1 MINREVLSVI
11 ELTIKN
17 TLWIKG
23 KLPSYKIQPMEM
35 DLCLFSLNLL
45 KMELFVLTKHE
56 VAELFNVYPVT
67 IASNITAIFKSG
79 ELFETEVMRISNI
92 KGCNGKFVVYYNLD
106 VIIALSFR
114 MKGALCRLFREWIR
128 ERIKQPMWEGRQIS
142 ILIQIGDKQNR
153 DSAMN

>member
-1 MINREVLSVI
+1 MDKGEITITQNPANGFMSVQFKFA
-11 ELTIKN
+11 EDGTV
-17 TLWIKG
+17 W
-23 KLPSYKIQPMEM
+23 
-35 DLCLFSLNLL
+35 
-45 KMELFVLTKHE
+45 VTKHE

-67 IASNITAIFKSG
+67 IASNIAAIFKSG
-79 ELFETEVMRISNI
+79 ELFETEVMRTSNI

-128 ERIKQPMWEGRQIS
+128 ERIKQPIWEGRQVS
-142 ILIQIGDKQNR
+142 ILIQIGDKQDR

>member
-1 MINREVLSVI
+1 MD
-11 ELTIKN
+11 
-17 TLWIKG
+17 KG
-23 KLPSYKIQPMEM
+23 KITIIQNPANGNGFMSVQFKFAK
-35 DLCLFSLNLL
+35 DGT
-45 KMELFVLTKHE
+45 VWLTKHE

>member
-1 MINREVLSVI
+1 MD
-11 ELTIKN
+11 
-17 TLWIKG
+17 KG
-23 KLPSYKIQPMEM
+23 KITITQNPANGFMSV
-35 DLCLFSLNLL
+35 LF
-45 KMELFVLTKHE
+45 KFAEDGTVWVTKHE

-67 IASNITAIFKSG
+67 ITSNIAAIFKSG

-128 ERIKQPMWEGRQIS
+128 ERIKQPIWEGRQVS
-142 ILIQIGDKQNR
+142 ILIQIGDKQDR

>member
-1 MINREVLSVI
+1 MDKGEITITQNPANGFMSVQFKFA
-11 ELTIKN
+11 EDGTV
-17 TLWIKG
+17 W
-23 KLPSYKIQPMEM
+23 
-35 DLCLFSLNLL
+35 
-45 KMELFVLTKHE
+45 VTKHE

-67 IASNITAIFKSG
+67 IASNIAAIFKSG
-79 ELFETEVMRISNI
+79 ELFETEVMRTSKI

-128 ERIKQPMWEGRQIS
+128 ERIKQPIWEGRQVS
-142 ILIQIGDKQNR
+142 ILIQIGDKQDR